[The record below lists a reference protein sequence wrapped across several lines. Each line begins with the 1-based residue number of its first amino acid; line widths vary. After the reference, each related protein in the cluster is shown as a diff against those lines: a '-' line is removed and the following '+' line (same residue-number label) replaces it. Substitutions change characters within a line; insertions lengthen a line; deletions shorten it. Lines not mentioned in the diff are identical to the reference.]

1 MLGFIFQLY
10 FGNILLG
17 IITFLICSYLLKKYL
32 DIDVIDIL
40 KTGTNNIYKLI
51 KGFKE
56 AD

>member
-10 FGNILLG
+10 FGNIILG

-40 KTGTNNIYKLI
+40 KTGTNNIYKII
-51 KGFKE
+51 KHFK
-56 AD
+56 D